1 MWRLLATFI
10 RTLPVPVSRKR
21 FLAELFVFILGI
33 SDLLGRW
40 KRRSGMPRI
49 KIRPDRRT
57 RGADIAVGRPER
69 NDVAGRFAPKG
80 FRRRVQPQAST
91 ARSVMTPPRCA
102 RYPALT
108 LMFAVTPN
116 ARLDP
121 DHTAQRAHFP
131 ARHRTTPL
139 HPNQHA

>member
-69 NDVAGRFAPKG
+69 KDAAGRFAPKG
-80 FRRRVQPQAST
+80 FSRRVQPQAST
-91 ARSVMTPPRCA
+91 ARRAMTPTRCA
-102 RYPALT
+102 RYSAHAWMSEFRPTAGL
-108 LMFAVTPN
+108 VTASI
-116 ARLDP
+116 ARKGGG
-121 DHTAQRAHFP
+121 
-131 ARHRTTPL
+131 
-139 HPNQHA
+139 